1 MGMSSRLRK
10 LESTSVSS
18 TMSREDSPF
27 TESPPR
33 RPCTSCARSGR
44 PRLVPMEF
52 HTCTPVTEEPS
63 DTLIPSSRGM
73 TPSRSTSPLARSLT
87 PSCPVRDILVA
98 STLSTS
104 RTPRDTPSLPELAM
118 SSSLAR
124 AARPTFLC
132 QRARESSSPSQRKE
146 TRDLESRE
154 TKYCHFH
161 CCGYNASINY
171 NYVDQKKK
179 ST

>member
-1 MGMSSRLRK
+1 MGPEEETLAE
-10 LESTSVSS
+10 LE
-18 TMSREDSPF
+18 
-27 TESPPR
+27 
-33 RPCTSCARSGR
+33 
-44 PRLVPMEF
+44 
-52 HTCTPVTEEPS
+52 
-63 DTLIPSSRGM
+63 
-73 TPSRSTSPLARSLT
+73 
-87 PSCPVRDILVA
+87 PSCPVRDILVV

-124 AARPTFLC
+124 AARPTFLF

-171 NYVDQKKK
+171 NYVDQIYCFLICAKK
-179 ST
+179 

>member
-1 MGMSSRLRK
+1 MGPEEETLAE
-10 LESTSVSS
+10 LE
-18 TMSREDSPF
+18 
-27 TESPPR
+27 
-33 RPCTSCARSGR
+33 
-44 PRLVPMEF
+44 
-52 HTCTPVTEEPS
+52 
-63 DTLIPSSRGM
+63 
-73 TPSRSTSPLARSLT
+73 
-87 PSCPVRDILVA
+87 PSCPVRDILVV

-154 TKYCHFH
+154 TKYCHFR
-161 CCGYNASINY
+161 CCGYNASINITALA
-171 NYVDQKKK
+171 KKK
-179 ST
+179 NK